1 MMMLCDQV
9 GLCYPEVIY
18 RIARRGTSGFT
29 FHHRFMSSHPHHLP
43 SPAEHTAVHELI
55 AQEEKRLRRLNSRTN
70 YVRTRKKAVEQE
82 QERAQIESVIAKH
95 KSFLAPVRALPPEVL
110 ALIFDHYGN
119 HQAVASTL
127 SRVCKT
133 WHQTACTFARYW
145 TLICLIFPRDPRR
158 SQIPYILSRIE
169 RSRQLPLIFAIDG
182 RLQEKRPTLTRSVR
196 REIKRC
202 MEALIGENGRNLL
215 RCSHLLLDLDEN
227 FSNSEGLAW
236 FNYPMPSLSWASIM
250 FDSDHQRNALEF
262 LGNAPNLTALTVDVG
277 GVLDIPKTDFPHLD
291 TLTLYY
297 HTSLSMSSYLII
309 CRNLTLL
316 HLSDYTCSSIIPP
329 YGVVPAFAMT
339 SLQSLVLE
347 GIILHD
353 LLRCVS
359 FPNLR
364 TLTFAGNRWNH
375 DSLDENEQILLSDV
389 IDCLLPSLSGVE
401 SVLLFR
407 RPLDAHNADALL
419 RALTSLRLLGI
430 CGEMPEVD
438 HVLEDPEVCPKLFF
452 TYRLTDADSTH
463 PRLEPVSN
471 RSIPKEGLAEVSRS
485 FCQKRGKGV
494 DLVTGI
500 RLGEELHL
508 SGIVSYWTTLE
519 RYR

>member
-1 MMMLCDQV
+1 M
-9 GLCYPEVIY
+9 
-18 RIARRGTSGFT
+18 SG
-29 FHHRFMSSHPHHLP
+29 HPRNLP
-43 SPAEHTAVHELI
+43 SPAERAAVHELI

-70 YVRTRKKAVEQE
+70 HGGSPKKAVEQE
-82 QERAQIESVIAKH
+82 RARIESVIAKH

-119 HQAVASTL
+119 HQTVAATL

-145 TLICLIFPRDPRR
+145 TLICLRFPRDPRR

-182 RLQEKRPTLTRSVR
+182 RLQGGRPTLTRSVR
-196 REIKRC
+196 TEIKRC
-202 MEALIGENGRNLL
+202 MEVLIGENGKNLL

-227 FSNSEGLAW
+227 FSNSEGLTW
-236 FNYPMPSLSWASIM
+236 FHHPMPLLSWASIM
-250 FDSDHQRNALEF
+250 FDSEHQRNSLDF
-262 LGNAPNLTALTVDVG
+262 LGNAPNLTALTVDMG
-277 GVLDIPKTDFPHLD
+277 GVLDVPKSDFPRLD

-316 HLSDYTCSSIIPP
+316 HLSDYTCSSVIPP
-329 YGVVPAFAMT
+329 YGVVPSFAMT

-347 GIILHD
+347 GIALHD
-353 LLRCVS
+353 LLRCVT

-375 DSLDENEQILLSDV
+375 EDPDENEQSMLLGV
-389 IDCLLPSLSGVE
+389 VECLMPSLSGVE

-419 RALTSLRLLGI
+419 KSLAALRFLVI
-430 CGEMPEVD
+430 YGEMPEID

-452 TYRLTDADSTH
+452 TYRRTDSTS
-463 PRLEPVSN
+463 PRLEHVPN
-471 RSIPKEGLAEVSRS
+471 RSIPKEGVPEVSRPS
-485 FCQKRGKGV
+485 PDDEKQWT

-500 RLGEELHL
+500 YLGEELPL
-508 SGIVSYWTTLE
+508 SGIVPHWATLE
-519 RYR
+519 RNWGWPCLKDNRMAKASLLSQFQSG

>member
-1 MMMLCDQV
+1 
-9 GLCYPEVIY
+9 
-18 RIARRGTSGFT
+18 
-29 FHHRFMSSHPHHLP
+29 MSSHPLHLP
-43 SPAEHTAVHELI
+43 GPAERAAVHELI

-70 YVRTRKKAVEQE
+70 YTKSSRKTIE
-82 QERAQIESVIAKH
+82 QERARIESVIAKH

-119 HQAVASTL
+119 HQAVAATL
-127 SRVCKT
+127 SRVCKS

-145 TLICLIFPRDPRR
+145 TLICLRFPRNPRR
-158 SQIPYILSRIE
+158 SQIPYILSRLE

-182 RLQEKRPTLTRSVR
+182 RLQERRPTLTRSVR

-202 MEALIGENGRNLL
+202 MEVLIGENGENLL

-236 FNYPMPSLSWASIM
+236 FNHPMPSLSWASIM
-250 FDSDHQRNALEF
+250 FESEHQRNALDF
-262 LGNAPNLTALTVDVG
+262 LQSAPNLTALTVDTG
-277 GVLDIPKTDFPHLD
+277 AVLDIPKHNFPRLD

-297 HTSLSMSSYLII
+297 HTSLSMSSYLVM
-309 CRNLTLL
+309 CRNITLL
-316 HLSDYTCSSIIPP
+316 HLSDYTCSSITPP

-347 GIILHD
+347 GIALHD

-375 DSLDENEQILLSDV
+375 EDLDETEQRTLLGV
-389 IDCLLPSLSGVE
+389 VECLLPSLSSVE

-407 RPLDAHNADALL
+407 RPLDAQNADVLL
-419 RALTSLRLLGI
+419 KTLISLRFLVI
-430 CGEMPEVD
+430 YGEMPEVD
-438 HVLEDPEVCPKLFF
+438 NVLDDREVCPKLFF
-452 TYRLTDADSTH
+452 TYRRTDSTR
-463 PRLEPVSN
+463 PRLEPVPN
-471 RSIPKEGLAEVSRS
+471 RSIPKEGVAEVSRS
-485 FCQKRGKGV
+485 ALSGEKHTA

-500 RLGEELHL
+500 CLGEELPL
-508 SGIVSYWTTLE
+508 SGIVSHRTTLE
-519 RYR
+519 RNR